1 MPTLRIFE
9 KPHGFELPSDY
20 KTIRNSSDNI
30 SFVKKIDSEVE
41 GYDKYTI
48 GRYFQ
53 KPVLIS
59 KPSETDIETISE
71 NRPTSLICQ
80 VYISKNKEENI
91 IFIVGS
97 DSDSLNQELIKFSN
111 AIRINHE
118 NIDIRALE
126 KKSFA
131 SGVINLMGHKY
142 NAANDTINYTVRKID
157 GIPFRDDD
165 PDFVSCDIIQKEA
178 LVVMLTNLP
187 RTPTF
192 YVYTDGKI
200 TRKGVAESDTTEF
213 ELLKIVY
220 DIIKQETSQ

>member
-1 MPTLRIFE
+1 MQAHYPQLSKLKDDNSFHRTRFDCVMP
-9 KPHGFELPSDY
+9 
-20 KTIRNSSDNI
+20 
-30 SFVKKIDSEVE
+30 
-41 GYDKYTI
+41 
-48 GRYFQ
+48 
-53 KPVLIS
+53 
-59 KPSETDIETISE
+59 
-71 NRPTSLICQ
+71 
-80 VYISKNKEENI
+80 
-91 IFIVGS
+91 
-97 DSDSLNQELIKFSN
+97 
-111 AIRINHE
+111 
-118 NIDIRALE
+118 
-126 KKSFA
+126 
-131 SGVINLMGHKY
+131 
-142 NAANDTINYTVRKID
+142 KID